1 MSNIVKYVKIKL
13 WGGVM
18 LLSLLSKEEKMYFLD
33 LLNELISVDG
43 APSDTELNIK
53 NRLKYEMGDE
63 ILKYK
68 KSSLSREKLIE
79 FFAKKSYPTK
89 NLVYLNLVAAS
100 LNDDWYSVE
109 EHLLLEKIQEE
120 FQIPEKKRTELFK
133 LVYSERDLR
142 EKVKRV
148 ISE

>member
-1 MSNIVKYVKIKL
+1 
-13 WGGVM
+13 M
-18 LLSLLSKEEKMYFLD
+18 LLSLLSEEEKSHFLD
-33 LLNELISVDG
+33 LLNELISADG
-43 APSDTELNIK
+43 KPTETELSIK

-68 KSSLSREKLIE
+68 KSNLSKEKLIE
-79 FFAKKSYPTK
+79 YFAQKSYPTRH
-89 NLVYLNLVAAS
+89 LVYLNLVSAS

-109 EHLLLEKIQEE
+109 EHLLLEQIQEAL
-120 FQIPEKKRTELFK
+120 QISEKKRNELFK

>member
-1 MSNIVKYVKIKL
+1 
-13 WGGVM
+13 M

-33 LLNELISVDG
+33 LLNELIIADG
-43 APSDTELNIK
+43 NPTETELSIK

-68 KSSLSREKLIE
+68 RSSLSKDKLIE
-79 FFAKKSYPTK
+79 YFSKKTYPTK

-109 EHLLLEKIQEE
+109 EHLLLEKIQAAL
-120 FQIPEKKRTELFK
+120 QISDKKRNELFK